1 MVLLLSVI
9 LTLGVSWA
17 QEQVQPCGFP
27 EIKHGSLY
35 NENKYK
41 SYFPAAIGTWFY
53 YSCKDNFVTHS
64 GNYWDYITC
73 TQEGWSPAVQCRRK
87 CIFNYLEN
95 GVSPQHE
102 KEYMEGESLRVN
114 CHADYTFP
122 DQQTSMTCTEDG
134 WSPPPVCRV
143 KYCGMPVFANA
154 TAVITG
160 ARFGVNDTLDY
171 KCLDGYENRDG
182 KKAGSMVCGEDG
194 WTHLPTCYKSTE
206 KCERPPSISNGD
218 FTSLPLAV
226 YPPGSRLKYQCQAY
240 YELRGS
246 KYVTCNEGKW
256 SEPPR
261 CIDPCVISEQ
271 NMNKNNIRL
280 KGKDDTTYYVKTGD
294 LVEFVCKSGHTA
306 ATSQQSFQVVCGEG
320 TLEYPRCE

>member
-206 KCERPPSISNGD
+206 KCERPPSISNAD

-226 YPPGSRLKYQCQAY
+226 YPPGSRIEYQCLPY

-261 CIDPCVISEQ
+261 CIDPCVISEE
-271 NMNKNNIRL
+271 NMNTSNIQL
-280 KGKDDTTYYVKTGD
+280 KEKDDTTYYVKTGD

-306 ATSQQSFQVVCGEG
+306 ASSQQSFQVVCGEG